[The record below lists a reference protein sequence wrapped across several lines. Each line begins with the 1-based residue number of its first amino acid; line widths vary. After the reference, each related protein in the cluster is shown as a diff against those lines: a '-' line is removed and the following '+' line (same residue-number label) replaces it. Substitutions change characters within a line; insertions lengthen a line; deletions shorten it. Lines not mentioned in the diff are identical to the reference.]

1 MLNNIRK
8 YITQNVEEA
17 GSKNLSYYEITRD
30 FWRILYMHPARDAGR
45 MLAGWS
51 HEKDSLLLQYCF
63 SLALGQLLSSTTKGK
78 GEARGKQI
86 DGVKIGGE
94 EAGGFLSQWISS
106 RHPFNLRATL
116 FLCSIFP
123 LSFALFSSFFIFTF
137 FFLFSI
143 LR

>member
-1 MLNNIRK
+1 MYPALN
-8 YITQNVEEA
+8 
-17 GSKNLSYYEITRD
+17 
-30 FWRILYMHPARDAGR
+30 AGR

-63 SLALGQLLSSTTKGK
+63 PLALGQLLSSTTKGK
-78 GEARGKQI
+78 GEQEARGKEV

-106 RHPFNLRATL
+106 RHPFNLRATP

-123 LSFALFSSFFIFTF
+123 LSFALFSSFFIFTLFLSFPF
-137 FFLFSI
+137 FDTALNGVLSCLAEHDRPSI
-143 LR
+143 FVNRRI